1 MEQAVAYRPPALPA
15 RECRLLDALAGRL
28 AGFDL
33 DIGGAPWH
41 VEPQARSCAPGAAP
55 VLAARAGEAVWR
67 LALGPTQA
75 LLDALGLPDDIDR
88 EALPEAVLW
97 GVAEARLGGLLAL
110 LEALTGQP
118 ARPCAPQEAPEG
130 PACCLEFTAS
140 GPGGQALRGWVLVPL
155 DEPTLAALE
164 RALAARPRP
173 PRDLGSLPVDLSIEA
188 GRMTLT
194 LAELRGAAPG
204 DVLLPE
210 QWHPASGFVHLFA
223 APLRVRAPWPDDPG
237 QPWTIVKQSESSMS
251 QADKTAEKAAPAQA
265 DAPKGGLGAMEI
277 DVVFEIGRMRM
288 TLDELKAL
296 GPGLTLPLPKAL
308 GPEVPV
314 AILGNGRRLG
324 TGRIVS
330 VGETLGVQLTEL
342 DGHSS

>member
-1 MEQAVAYRPPALPA
+1 MEQAVAYRPPALPV

-55 VLAARAGEAVWR
+55 VLAARAGDAVWR

-97 GVAEARLGGLLAL
+97 GVAEARLGGLLAR
-110 LEALTGQP
+110 LEALAGQP
-118 ARPCAPQEAPEG
+118 ARCARPTRRP
-130 PACCLEFTAS
+130 
-140 GPGGQALRGWVLVPL
+140 GPGLLPGVHGQRPRGR
-155 DEPTLAALE
+155 ECAAGCSCPWTN
-164 RALAARPRP
+164 RPSPPWSRPWPPGPGPRP
-173 PRDLGSLPVDLSIEA
+173 PERLPVELSIEA
-188 GRMTLT
+188 GSMTLT
-194 LAELRGAAPG
+194 LAELRTLAPG

-210 QWHPASGFVHLFA
+210 RWHPASGCVHLFA
-223 APLRVRAPWPDDPG
+223 APLRVRAPWPTATTALDHRQAKRVEHERNGQDGGKGGRSPQGRPGAIGIEWSSRSADAHDRGRDPG
-237 QPWTIVKQSESSMS
+237 P
-251 QADKTAEKAAPAQA
+251 
-265 DAPKGGLGAMEI
+265 
-277 DVVFEIGRMRM
+277 
-288 TLDELKAL
+288 
-296 GPGLTLPLPKAL
+296 GPGADPALPKAL